1 MMMLEYPLICFDL
14 DGTLVDDTI
23 YIWKTLHETFETDPD
38 ARQGAHRD
46 YFAGRISYKQWFE
59 HDIELLKAAG
69 ADRARIVEILNGLSP
84 MAGAQEL
91 LKTLKKKGHKLA
103 VISGSLDIV
112 VQHLFDESLFDH
124 VLVNRIY
131 FNSVG
136 EISGG
141 AHTPYDLDGKADGL
155 LELAKKEG
163 LSASQTVFI
172 GDNENDIWVAKAAGL
187 SIAFN
192 CKSDALREVCDV
204 EIQEKNLMVLAR
216 LFQ

>member
-1 MMMLEYPLICFDL
+1 MKMLEHPLICFDL

-23 YIWKTLHETFETDPD
+23 YIWKTLHETFETNPD
-38 ARQGAHRD
+38 ARRQAYDD
-46 YFAGRISYKQWFE
+46 YFSGRISYKEWFE
-59 HDIELLKAAG
+59 HDIKLLKTAG
-69 ADRARIVEILNGLSP
+69 ADRVRITEVLNRLSP
-84 MAGAQEL
+84 MAGAYEL
-91 LKTLKKKGHKLA
+91 LNTLKKKGHKLA

-131 FNSVG
+131 FNSTG

-141 AHTPYDLDGKADGL
+141 THTPYDLDGKADGL
-155 LELAKKEG
+155 LALAKREG
-163 LSASQTVFI
+163 LSASQTVFV

-204 EIQEKNLMVLAR
+204 EIQEKNLMALAS
-216 LFQ
+216 LFH